1 VCSGAACSGDLSV
14 KPASVCDGAG
24 ACTSPVVTSCAAGK
38 YCTGGAC
45 VNQIATGGTCES
57 GNQCSS
63 GNCTSNLCCASGQ
76 TACSGACVSVSNN
89 SANCGSCGRA
99 CATGSACSGGS
110 CYLNDGQACTTGN
123 QCRSG
128 VCSTFYLDADGDG
141 YGISTSIA
149 RCGNTPPS
157 GYAVN
162 SGDCCDS
169 DGNAHPGQ
177 TSTFTVADGCGSY
190 DYNCDGKETP
200 LSHGPSDCG
209 TITCFINPSGVC
221 AYNSGCTCGGANP
234 CLWHSTAACGQ
245 PYYVIN
251 SVCGDPTGNGSCVG
265 TTHDGVVGNQE
276 CN

>member
-1 VCSGAACSGDLSV
+1 M
-14 KPASVCDGAG
+14 
-24 ACTSPVVTSCAAGK
+24 
-38 YCTGGAC
+38 
-45 VNQIATGGTCES
+45 NQIANGGTCES

-89 SANCGSCGRA
+89 DANCGSCGRA

-141 YGISTSIA
+141 YGISTSIT
-149 RCGNTPPS
+149 RCGTTQPS

-190 DYNCDGKETP
+190 DYNCDG
-200 LSHGPSDCG
+200 
-209 TITCFINPSGVC
+209 
-221 AYNSGCTCGGANP
+221 
-234 CLWHSTAACGQ
+234 TALLLA
-245 PYYVIN
+245 V
-251 SVCGDPTGNGSCVG
+251 SPTTSSIRCVG
-265 TTHDGVVGNQE
+265 TPQVMGRVSGRRMTE
-276 CN
+276 